1 MEKACYSCTYIRAN
15 EGFITDGNVDYAE
28 LYLRMAR
35 ATEKAIRI
43 LVEAQQECEELYIR
57 AGEDNAVI
65 KLDDHRSE
73 K

>member
-1 MEKACYSCTYIRAN
+1 M
-15 EGFITDGNVDYAE
+15 DGNVDYAE

-57 AGEDNAVI
+57 EGEDNAVI
-65 KLDDHRSE
+65 KLDDHRGE